1 MSHITTIKD
10 ILIKDLNILQ
20 KATARLTDTRLE
32 IHEPRPIK
40 LYQKEPVL
48 SVAQVKFESWL
59 YPVLVAPSGEI
70 HYDNF
75 NGKWGE
81 IKHLNKLK
89 QMYGLEKSKQLAK
102 AQGYLCREK
111 QKQDGAIVLELTR

>member
-10 ILIKDLNILQ
+10 ILIKDLNVLQ
-20 KATARLTDTRLE
+20 RAVERLADTRVE
-32 IHEPRPIK
+32 VHDPKPIK

-48 SVAQVKFESWL
+48 SVAQVKFVSWT

-70 HYDNF
+70 HYDNYS
-75 NGKWGE
+75 GKWGK
-81 IKHLNKLK
+81 ISHLNKLK

-111 QKQDGAIVLELTR
+111 QKQGGAIVLELTR

>member
-1 MSHITTIKD
+1 MSHITTIKE
-10 ILIKDLNILQ
+10 ILIKDLNVLQ
-20 KATARLTDTRLE
+20 RAVRRLADTRVE
-32 IHEPRPIK
+32 VHDPKPIK
-40 LYQKEPVL
+40 LYQQEPVL
-48 SVAQVKFESWL
+48 SVAQVKFASWT

-70 HYDNF
+70 HYDNY

-81 IKHLNKLK
+81 ISHLNKLK